1 MARFRTKIQKFCAYV
16 LNQWPRH
23 LQLIKSF
30 CFSCCL
36 GFLLENENQFEG
48 WCELATEL
56 ARPSYGVRSDCPL
69 FTIMDGTSW
78 ENLPHERDLE
88 ASEAEV
94 LRHVQQLD
102 SIDEAGI
109 DANHM
114 IPPSDEDEF
123 VFV

>member
-1 MARFRTKIQKFCAYV
+1 M
-16 LNQWPRH
+16 
-23 LQLIKSF
+23 
-30 CFSCCL
+30 
-36 GFLLENENQFEG
+36 ENENQFEG

-114 IPPSDEDEF
+114 ILPSDEDEF